1 MATVYYDDA
10 ADLAVL
16 SDKKIAILGY
26 GSQGHAHALNL
37 KESGLN
43 VCVGLR
49 EGSSSAAKAKEA
61 GLEVLPIAEAVK
73 QSDVIMI
80 LLPDTEQAK
89 VYEESVAPNLEAGN
103 SIAFAHGFNIQYEQI
118 KPSADIDVWMIAPK
132 GPGHLVRRTYEA
144 GQAVPALVAVHQDA
158 TGKAHDIAMAYAK
171 GIGSTR
177 AGVLETT
184 FKEETETDLFGE
196 QAVLCGGVEELI
208 KAGFETLVSA
218 GYQPESAYFETLHE
232 VKLIVDLIYEGGIE
246 AMNYSVSTTAEYGG
260 YTRGPRV
267 ITDATKAEMRKILE
281 EIQSGEFAK
290 EWINE
295 NRSGLENY
303 KKLQKQSNDHQV
315 ESVGKKLRKLM
326 PFIGQG
332 NKSVQEVSGGE
343 S

>member
-43 VCVGLR
+43 VCVGLH

-132 GPGHLVRRTYEA
+132 GPGALVRRQFEE
-144 GQAVPALVAVHQDA
+144 GKGVPCLVAIHQDA
-158 TGKAHDIAMAYAK
+158 SGHALADALAYAR
-171 GIGSTR
+171 GIGGGR
-177 AGVLETT
+177 AGIFTT
-184 FKEETETDLFGE
+184 SFKEETETDLFGE
-196 QAVLCGGVEELI
+196 QAVLCGGCSELI
-208 KAGFETLVSA
+208 KAGFETLVDA
-218 GYQPESAYFETLHE
+218 GYAPEMAYFECLHE
-232 VKLIVDLIYEGGIE
+232 MKLIVDLMYEGGIVG
-246 AMNYSVSTTAEYGG
+246 MRQRVSDTAEYGD
-260 YTRGPRV
+260 YSRGPRI
-267 ITDATKAEMRKILE
+267 ITQKTRKEMQKILKE
-281 EIQSGEFAK
+281 VQSGKFAK
-290 EWINE
+290 EWMNE
-295 NRSGLENY
+295 NKTGR
-303 KKLQKQSNDHQV
+303 KKFNQYRKDSASHKI
-315 ESVGKKLRKLM
+315 EKVGTNLRDMMSWMKK
-326 PFIGQG
+326 
-332 NKSVQEVSGGE
+332 
-343 S
+343 